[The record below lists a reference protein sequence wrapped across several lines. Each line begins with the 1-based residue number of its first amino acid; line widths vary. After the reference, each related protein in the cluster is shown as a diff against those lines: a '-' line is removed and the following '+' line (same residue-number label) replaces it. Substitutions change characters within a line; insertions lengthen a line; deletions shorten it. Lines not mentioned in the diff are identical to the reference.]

1 MIEQI
6 LNNKQQVIHSF
17 CKQHHVALL
26 ILFGSIA
33 SGTHHGLS
41 DVDLAVQTFT
51 GTSISKLHLI
61 QELESIFDQRR
72 IDLTIVT
79 KDTDPLLLFEIFSS
93 GLLLYENTRRL
104 FENNRLKAWH
114 LYQDTMPLRR
124 FEKTYITKRIRALAN
139 VT

>member
-6 LNNKQQVIHSF
+6 FNNKRQALHSF
-17 CKQHHVALL
+17 CKRYHVALL

-33 SGTHHGLS
+33 SGTHHRHS
-41 DVDLAVQTFT
+41 DVDLAIQTST

-61 QELESIFDQRR
+61 QELESIFYQRQ
-72 IDLTIVT
+72 IDLTIIT

-93 GLLLYENTRRL
+93 GLLLYENTRGL

-114 LYQDTMPLRR
+114 LYQDTKPLRR
-124 FEKTYITKRIRALAN
+124 FEKTYITKRIRALGN